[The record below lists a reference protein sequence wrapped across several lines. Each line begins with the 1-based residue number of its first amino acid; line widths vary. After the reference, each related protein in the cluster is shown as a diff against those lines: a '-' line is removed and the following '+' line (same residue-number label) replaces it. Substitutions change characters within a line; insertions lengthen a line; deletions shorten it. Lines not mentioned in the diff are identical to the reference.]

1 MIQKSKDTKG
11 YTMKNFPRTL
21 LRSHQVPLPGG
32 SPVIQSLSLPKICGT
47 HFYIYTCIYTHTRNI
62 CVYKYICY
70 ITDTLQMDYT
80 YTFIYIY
87 TLYVYILFIHT
98 VATIYAVTSF
108 FTHLR
113 LYVHLS
119 TQGTL
124 LPIFLGLQ

>member
-11 YTMKNFPRTL
+11 YTMKNFPPTL
-21 LRSHQVPLPGG
+21 LRGHQVPLPGG
-32 SPVIQSLSLPKICGT
+32 SPVIQSLSLPKICDT
-47 HFYIYTCIYTHTRNI
+47 HFYIYTHTRNI

-80 YTFIYIY
+80 FIYIY
-87 TLYVYILFIHT
+87 TLYVYILFIHM
-98 VATIYAVTSF
+98 VATIYAFMSF